1 MTRRPAPATSRQR
14 HRGPV
19 SASASRASGAGPAV
33 TAPCHGLARVLSKLG
48 VCSRTEA
55 TRWIAEGR
63 VSVSARVVRDP
74 EFPIRADQQSSIT
87 VDGQPLAGPA
97 RCYLMLNKPRGVVT
111 TVRDEHGRDTV
122 YRCFDGAGLPWI
134 APVGR
139 LDKASEG
146 LLLFSNDSQWAAA
159 VTDPATGPD
168 KTYHVQIDC
177 RPSAEQLAQLQ
188 SGVIDPDPDPDPDG
202 DGTLLRAKRVSLLRE
217 GERNAWLE
225 IVLDEGRN
233 RQIRRLLAAVEI
245 GVLRLVRVAIGA
257 LAMGELGKGAW
268 RMLSAEDL
276 RALMLDPASAPDV
289 R

>member
-1 MTRRPAPATSRQR
+1 MTRRPPPATSR
-14 HRGPV
+14 HRKRG
-19 SASASRASGAGPAV
+19 SAAAPTRLAPNSAAGSAT
-33 TAPCHGLARVLSKLG
+33 TAPRHGLARVLSKLG

-55 TRWIAEGR
+55 ARWIAEGR
-63 VSVSARVVRDP
+63 VSVDARVIRDP
-74 EFPIRADQQSSIT
+74 EFPIRADQHEAIT
-87 VDGQPLAGPA
+87 VEGKPLAGPA
-97 RCYLMLNKPRGVVT
+97 RVYLMLNKPRGVVT
-111 TVRDEHGRDTV
+111 TVRDEQGRDTV

-146 LLLFSNDSQWAAA
+146 LLLFSNDPRWAAA

-168 KTYHVQIDC
+168 KTYHVQVDC
-177 RPSAEQLAQLQ
+177 RPGAEQLAQLQ
-188 SGVIDPDPDPDPDG
+188 AGVIDPAPDG
-202 DGTLLRAKRVSLLRE
+202 DGALLRAKQVRLLRE

-233 RQIRRLLAAVEI
+233 RQIRRLLAAVDI
-245 GVLRLVRVAIGA
+245 GVLRLVRVAIGP

-268 RMLSAEDL
+268 RMLSAAEVL
-276 RALMLDPASAPDV
+276 ALTSAPASAPDA

>member
-1 MTRRPAPATSRQR
+1 MTRWPPPATSRQR
-14 HRGPV
+14 KRGP
-19 SASASRASGAGPAV
+19 AGASRASATGTAA
-33 TAPCHGLARVLSKLG
+33 TAPRHGLARVLSKLG

-55 TRWIAEGR
+55 ARWIAEGR
-63 VSVSARVVRDP
+63 VSVAARVVHDP
-74 EFPIRADQQSSIT
+74 EYPISAAQQSSIT

-111 TVRDEHGRDTV
+111 TVRDEQGRDTV

-146 LLLFSNDSQWAAA
+146 LLLFSNDPQWAAA

-188 SGVIDPDPDPDPDG
+188 AGVADPDPESDG
-202 DGTLLRAKRVSLLRE
+202 ALLRAKHVGVLRE

-233 RQIRRLLAAVEI
+233 RQIRRLLAALEI

-268 RMLSAEDL
+268 RMLSAEEV
-276 RALMLDPASAPDV
+276 RALTAAHASAPDA

>member
-1 MTRRPAPATSRQR
+1 MTRRPPPATSRQR
-14 HRGPV
+14 KRGP
-19 SASASRASGAGPAV
+19 AGASRASATATAT
-33 TAPCHGLARVLSKLG
+33 TAPRHGLARVLSKLG

-55 TRWIAEGR
+55 ARWIAEGR
-63 VSVSARVVRDP
+63 VSVAARVVHDP
-74 EFPIRADQQSSIT
+74 EYPIRADQQSSIT

-111 TVRDEHGRDTV
+111 TVRDEQGRDTV

-146 LLLFSNDSQWAAA
+146 LLLFSNDPQWAAA

-188 SGVIDPDPDPDPDG
+188 AGVVDPDPESDG
-202 DGTLLRAKRVSLLRE
+202 ALLRAKHVGVLRE

-233 RQIRRLLAAVEI
+233 RQIRRLLAALEI

-268 RMLSAEDL
+268 RMLSAEEV
-276 RALMLDPASAPDV
+276 RALTAAPASAPGA

>member
-1 MTRRPAPATSRQR
+1 
-14 HRGPV
+14 
-19 SASASRASGAGPAV
+19 
-33 TAPCHGLARVLSKLG
+33 
-48 VCSRTEA
+48 
-55 TRWIAEGR
+55 
-63 VSVSARVVRDP
+63 
-74 EFPIRADQQSSIT
+74 IRADQQFSIT
-87 VDGQPLAGPA
+87 VDGQPLTGPA

-111 TVRDEHGRDTV
+111 TVRDEQGRDTV

-146 LLLFSNDSQWAAA
+146 LLLFSNDPQWAAT

-177 RPSAEQLAQLQ
+177 LPNVAQLAQLQ
-188 SGVIDPDPDPDPDG
+188 AGVVDPDPEG
-202 DGTLLRAKRVSLLRE
+202 EGMLLRAKQVSVLRE

-233 RQIRRLLAAVEI
+233 RQIRRLLAAVDI
-245 GVLRLVRVAIGA
+245 GVLRLMRVAIGP

-268 RMLSAEDL
+268 RM
-276 RALMLDPASAPDV
+276 
-289 R
+289 